1 MSKSK
6 KGKSKVRISLPFV
19 LLFFVL
25 VVLCWLLYSSLS
37 AGSQSNETSIATQ
50 TTVTTA
56 STQTSTQHTTA
67 ATTAENSTTVANT
80 AAPANATVSE
90 QSDNNDATD
99 LYLNNFK
106 AVPSDSKISASDIS
120 VGLNI
125 LVNNDY
131 AYNFDQ
137 STDFIRLSNLPNR
150 AFKIMF
156 DHITAD
162 NLTANEFN
170 LMTKDFRAKYTDYL
184 GVCSGYR
191 SYATQEKNFNASV
204 ERVGEKET
212 LKWYTRPGYSEHH
225 TGYAI
230 DFNTNSYGDTAFTGT
245 GNQKWF
251 KKNCHKYGFIL
262 RYTAEK
268 QDITGV
274 NPEAWHFRQV
284 GIPHADYIMKNGI
297 CYEEYIDLIK
307 RYSYEN
313 PLVIKADSGGTYYV
327 YYKAMSSDNT
337 EINLSGYSKYY
348 YSGNNVDGFIVTAVK

>member
-156 DHITAD
+156 DHITA
-162 NLTANEFN
+162 
-170 LMTKDFRAKYTDYL
+170 
-184 GVCSGYR
+184 
-191 SYATQEKNFNASV
+191 
-204 ERVGEKET
+204 
-212 LKWYTRPGYSEHH
+212 
-225 TGYAI
+225 
-230 DFNTNSYGDTAFTGT
+230 
-245 GNQKWF
+245 
-251 KKNCHKYGFIL
+251 
-262 RYTAEK
+262 EK
-268 QDITGV
+268 QNITGV

-284 GIPHADYIMKNGI
+284 GVPHADYIMKNGI

-307 RYSYEN
+307 GYSYEN
-313 PLVIKADSGGTYYV
+313 PLVINADSGGTYYV
-327 YYKAMSSDNT
+327 YYKAMSSDST

-348 YSGNNVDGFIVTAVK
+348 SSGNNVDGFIVTAVK